1 MSTKGKRGFMRKV
14 VDAMIASR
22 TRQAVRYT
30 NGVLLRMDEE
40 SLRTLGYSKT
50 ELRKRSSG
58 YLPL

>member
-22 TRQAVRYT
+22 TRHAARYAS
-30 NGVLLRMDEE
+30 GILLRLDEE
-40 SLRTLGYSKT
+40 SLRNLGCAKA

-58 YLPL
+58 YQPL